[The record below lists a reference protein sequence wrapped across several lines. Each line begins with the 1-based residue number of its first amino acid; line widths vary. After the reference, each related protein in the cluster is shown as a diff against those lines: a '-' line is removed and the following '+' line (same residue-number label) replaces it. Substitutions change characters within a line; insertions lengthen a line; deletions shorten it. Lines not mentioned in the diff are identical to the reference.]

1 MRESLCS
8 PWRHS
13 CGFDLFQLR
22 LEEVK
27 SVGCALDAAVKGLLE
42 LQLPAD
48 RVVHPRAR
56 PLDDV
61 NKPVLSLS
69 EPGS

>member
-1 MRESLCS
+1 M
-8 PWRHS
+8 
-13 CGFDLFQLR
+13 
-22 LEEVK
+22 
-27 SVGCALDAAVKGLLE
+27 GCALDAAVKGLLE